1 MNKENLDSKIS
12 FDTIL
17 SEIWEMLK
25 DGAEKSKSDF
35 HLGIICTI
43 NNNKPKSRTVV
54 LRKVDQNKNTLI
66 FHTDNRSGK
75 IDEINKNPNI
85 SWLFYSNESKIQL
98 RLEGKASVHT
108 DDELFEQQWASSK
121 LISRKCYLI
130 YDQPGSSIKEHDGC
144 LDQSLAGGL
153 PTEEQSEVGKVNFSV
168 VETKIDSIEWLHL
181 KASGHLR
188 AKFILDKDRFKGE
201 WLVP

>member
-1 MNKENLDSKIS
+1 MNKESMDAEIS
-12 FDTIL
+12 IDGIL
-17 SEIWEMLK
+17 SSIWEMLI

-35 HLGIICTI
+35 HLGFICTSK
-43 NNNKPKSRTVV
+43 NDKPKSRTVV
-54 LRKVDQNKNTLI
+54 LRKVDQLKNTLL

-75 IDEINKNPNI
+75 IDEIKNNPNI
-85 SWLFYSNESKIQL
+85 SWLFYSNDNKIQL
-98 RLEGKASVHT
+98 RLEGNAAVHQNG
-108 DDELFEQQWASSK
+108 DLFEQQWDNSK

-130 YDQPGSSIKEHDGC
+130 NDDPGSSINDHYDYLER
-144 LDQSLAGGL
+144 SLTEGV
-153 PTEEQSEVGKVNFSV
+153 PTEEQSEMGKINFAV

-181 KASGHLR
+181 KGSGHLR